1 MDHQETNPMIR
12 KVLLWLGV
20 AVLLIVVILVVA
32 ISMRWNRRFQA
43 PYPNVA
49 ASRDPAILA
58 RGRYLAY
65 GPAHCSDCHTAPA
78 DYASL
83 ETGSSPSLSG
93 GLEFPIPLGT
103 IRVPNLTS
111 DSATG
116 IGRRSDGELA
126 RMLRYGVR
134 ADGRAAI
141 PFMEYHEL
149 SDADLVALVS
159 FLRTQPAVRHPVPDH
174 DLNLLGKAVMAFAIK
189 PVGPTGTP
197 PAESPPS
204 GPTLARGEYLVTA
217 VANCAGCH
225 TQRSMVTG
233 EYTGRRLAGGAPME
247 AGDKAHTKLVP
258 PDITGDSTGRAAVW
272 TEDEFVARFHAG
284 VRIPG
289 SPMPWQ
295 AFRRITDDDAR
306 AIYRYLRSLR
316 GS

>member
-1 MDHQETNPMIR
+1 MIR

-20 AVLLIVVILVVA
+20 AVLLVVA
-32 ISMRWNRRFQA
+32 ILAITISVRWDRRFQA
-43 PYPNVA
+43 PYPKLA
-49 ASRDPAILA
+49 ASRDSAVIA

-83 ETGSSPSLSG
+83 QTGSSPSLSG
-93 GLEFPIPLGT
+93 GVEFPIALGT
-103 IRVPNLTS
+103 IRVPNLTP

-116 IGRRSDGELA
+116 IGRRSDGDIT

-141 PFMEYHEL
+141 PFMEFHEL
-149 SDADLVALVS
+149 SDADLVAVISL
-159 FLRTQPAVRHPVPDH
+159 LRSQPPVRNPVPDH
-174 DLNLLGKAVMAFAIK
+174 DLTLLGKAVLAFAIK
-189 PVGPTGTP
+189 PIGPSATP

-204 GPTLARGEYLVTA
+204 GPTLERGAYLVTA
-217 VANCAGCH
+217 VAECAGCH

-233 EYTGRRLAGGAPME
+233 AYTGPRLAGGAPME
-247 AGDKAHTKLVP
+247 AGDNAHTKLVP
-258 PDITGDSTGRAAVW
+258 PDITGNPGSGRADTW
-272 TEDEFVARFHAG
+272 TEDEFVARFRAG

-295 AFRRITDDDAR
+295 AFRRITDADVR
-306 AIYRYLRSLR
+306 AMYRYLRSIR

>member
-1 MDHQETNPMIR
+1 MIR
-12 KVLLWLGV
+12 KVLLWLGA
-20 AVLLIVVILVVA
+20 AVLLVIA
-32 ISMRWNRRFQA
+32 ILAITISVRWDRRFQA
-43 PYPNVA
+43 PYPNLA
-49 ASRDPAILA
+49 ASRDSAVIA

-93 GLEFPIPLGT
+93 GVEFPIPLGT
-103 IRVPNLTS
+103 IRVPNLTP

-116 IGRRSDGELA
+116 IGRRSDGDLT

-141 PFMEYHEL
+141 PFMEYHDL
-149 SDADLVALVS
+149 SDADIVAVLS
-159 FLRTQPAVRHPVPDH
+159 FLRRQPPVRHAVPDH
-174 DLNLLGKAVMAFAIK
+174 DLSLLGKAVMAFAIT
-189 PVGPTGTP
+189 PIGPSGTP

-204 GPTLARGEYLVTA
+204 GPTLERGAYLVTA
-217 VANCAGCH
+217 VAACAGCH

-233 EYTGRRLAGGAPME
+233 AYTGPRLAGGAAME
-247 AGDKAHTKLVP
+247 AADNAHTKLVP
-258 PDITGDSTGRAAVW
+258 PDITGNPGGRAAMS
-272 TEDEFVARFHAG
+272 TEDEFVARFRAG

-295 AFRRITDDDAR
+295 AFRRITDADVR
-306 AIYRYLRSLR
+306 AIYRYLRSIR

>member
-1 MDHQETNPMIR
+1 MIR
-12 KVLLWLGV
+12 KVLLWLGA
-20 AVLLIVVILVVA
+20 AVLVVIAVLA
-32 ISMRWNRRFQA
+32 ITISVRWDRRFQA
-43 PYPNVA
+43 PYPNLA
-49 ASRDPAILA
+49 ASRDSAVIA

-65 GPAHCSDCHTAPA
+65 GPAHCSDCHTAPV

-93 GLEFPIPLGT
+93 GVEFPIPLGT
-103 IRVPNLTS
+103 IRVPNLTP

-116 IGRRSDGELA
+116 IGRRSDGDLT

-141 PFMEYHEL
+141 PFMEYHDL
-149 SDADLVALVS
+149 SDADLVAVLS
-159 FLRTQPAVRHPVPDH
+159 FLRRQPPVRHAVPDH
-174 DLNLLGKAVMAFAIK
+174 DLSLLGKAVMAFAIT
-189 PVGPTGTP
+189 PIGPSGTP

-204 GPTLARGEYLVTA
+204 GPTLERGAYLVTA
-217 VANCAGCH
+217 VAACAGCH

-233 EYTGRRLAGGAPME
+233 AYTGPRLAGGAAME
-247 AGDKAHTKLVP
+247 AADNAHTKLVP
-258 PDITGDSTGRAAVW
+258 PDITGNPGGRAATS
-272 TEDEFVARFHAG
+272 TEDEFVARFRAG

-295 AFRRITDDDAR
+295 AFRRITDADVR
-306 AIYRYLRSLR
+306 AIYRYLRSIR